1 MDINLIILMPNA
13 MMLGWQ
19 YYQPDETFDF
29 SEVNI
34 FLFAVQIQFRWGE
47 NL

>member
-1 MDINLIILMPNA
+1 MDVNLILLMPNA
-13 MMLGWQ
+13 MMIGYQ
-19 YYQPDETFDF
+19 YYEEDDKFEY

-34 FLFAVQIQFRWGE
+34 FLFFVQIQFRWGE